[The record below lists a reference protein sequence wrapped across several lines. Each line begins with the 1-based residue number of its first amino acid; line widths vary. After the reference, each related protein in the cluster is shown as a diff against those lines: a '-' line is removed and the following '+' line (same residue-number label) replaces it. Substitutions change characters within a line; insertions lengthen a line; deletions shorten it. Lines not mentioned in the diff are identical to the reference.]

1 MSFRDRLVHAYN
13 ILTSQNDPI
22 GVDYGSMSGRAPDRP
37 RLRMNNER
45 SIVAGIYT
53 RIGIDCSSIDIRHV
67 RLDEQRRYLE
77 DIDSKLNDCLTVE
90 ANIDQSGRDLLLSA
104 YIACMDEGVVGIVP
118 VSMSADPRL
127 PGSWEI
133 EDLRVC
139 SIVQFM
145 PNHVRIDVYND
156 QTGRHEQKVVEKKYI
171 AIIHNPFYLVMNEPN
186 SILQRIIRKLN
197 LLDTI
202 DEKTASTKLDLI
214 IQLPFTV
221 RSETLR
227 KRAQQRVTDIET
239 QLMTNKFG
247 IAYSD
252 GSEKITQLNRP
263 VENTIMPQ
271 VEYLMGLLYSQL
283 GVTKGVMDGTA
294 EEAEMLNYV
303 NRTVEPFVRAFA
315 EEFIRKFL
323 TKTARTQRQ
332 WVKYFRDPFKLV
344 PMKDLAEMADK
355 FTRNEIVTS
364 NEFRGFIG
372 LRPVADPRADELRN
386 SNMPQ
391 SELGMGQPAE
401 VVEGEVVD
409 AEIVE
414 EGDPIA
420 EMTAEVDRILAKL
433 EA

>member
-1 MSFRDRLVHAYN
+1 MSVRSRLAHAFN
-13 ILTSQNDPI
+13 ILTSQNDSL
-22 GVDYGSMSGRAPDRP
+22 GFDYGTSSGRSPDRP
-37 RLRMNNER
+37 RLRISNEK
-45 SIVAGIYT
+45 SIVAGFYT
-53 RIGIDCSSIDIRHV
+53 RIAIDCASIDIRHV
-67 RLDEQRRYLE
+67 RLDEQKRYLE
-77 DIDSKLNDCLTVE
+77 DIDSKLNECLTVE
-90 ANIDQSGRDLLLSA
+90 ANIDQSGRDLLMSA
-104 YIACMDEGVVGIVP
+104 YLACMDEGVVGIVP
-118 VSMSADPRL
+118 VRMSADPRL

-139 SIVQFM
+139 SVLQFM
-145 PNHVRIDVYND
+145 PRHVRIEVYND
-156 QTGRHEQKVVEKKYI
+156 ETGRHEQKVVEKKYI
-171 AIIHNPFYLVMNEPN
+171 AIVHNPFYQVMNEPN

-227 KRAQQRVTDIET
+227 KRAEDRVKSIEQ

-263 VENTIMPQ
+263 VENSIMPQ
-271 VEYLMGLLYSQL
+271 VEYLMGLLHSQM

-294 EEAEMLNYV
+294 EEAEMLNYI
-303 NRTVEPFVRAFA
+303 NRTVEPFVSAVSD
-315 EEFIRKFL
+315 EFIRKFL

-332 WVKYFRDPFKLV
+332 WIKFFRDPFKLV

-372 LRPVADPRADELRN
+372 LRPVNDPRADELRN

-391 SELGMGQPAE
+391 SELGMDPQ

-420 EMTAEVDRILAKL
+420 ELTSTVEGILAKL